1 MTKTYFKRTEKRC
14 SELTMSI
21 QGLCVGLVI
30 VHYAQTG
37 NLAPSIFLLIKYSWP
52 FRIYMCC
59 CCFVLAHVRLY
70 AQLHNKVWPA
80 HILHSGDKDTQCLQ
94 AAHSDIFR
102 SSLLSQRR

>member
-14 SELTMSI
+14 SELTMTI
-21 QGLCVGLVI
+21 QCLCVGLVI

-59 CCFVLAHVRLY
+59 CCFVLAHFVSMFKFIIKFGRPIY
-70 AQLHNKVWPA
+70 Y
-80 HILHSGDKDTQCLQ
+80 
-94 AAHSDIFR
+94 R
-102 SSLLSQRR
+102 